1 MPTGTFQKLI
11 AAAALLATWQ
21 LAGPAA
27 AQNAA
32 EGDLHLGVTSCA
44 GSTCHG
50 AAEPFANS
58 PVLQNEYVTWQK
70 YDPHAKAYTVLLEPR
85 SKRIAANLNL
95 SQPAHEARECLV
107 CHSTF
112 VPEELRGARFQLSD
126 GVGCESCHG
135 GSERYLGPHA
145 SGRVSHQANI
155 DAGLTATEDPVVR
168 AEMCLDCH
176 FGNPD
181 DPDQFV
187 THEIMG
193 AGHPRMN
200 FELDTFTAVQPAHY
214 AMDADYYE
222 RKDVVDGVRTW
233 AIGQALMIER
243 RMTMLANPET
253 GRQGMFPEL
262 VFFDCHACHEPMSQV
277 DWVPRPGTGLG
288 AGWPKFNDAH
298 MIMLEA
304 AMTMA
309 DPALAERM
317 AANIQAVHGSLYK
330 DQAALE
336 TAAADTH
343 ATARRAVEVLTGK
356 QLSAQDMTRA
366 LATVAKLGAEGV
378 YVDYEHAEQATM
390 AMGAI
395 IEAKKTAGH
404 IDEGRYESLMAEL
417 EKAYAAIEN
426 DERYARDAFRDASQ
440 GLSAT
445 VN

>member
-1 MPTGTFQKLI
+1 MQIGLYVKRLVGAAI
-11 AAAALLATWQ
+11 VASGVAAATGA
-21 LAGPAA
+21 AG
-27 AQNAA
+27 

-50 AAEPFANS
+50 APEPFANS

-70 YDPHAKAYTVLLEPR
+70 YDPHSKAYSVLLEPR
-85 SKRIAANLNL
+85 SVRMAKNLGL
-95 SQPAHEARECLV
+95 DQPAHQARECLV
-107 CHSTF
+107 CHATL
-112 VPEELRGARFQLSD
+112 VPEELRGARFQLAD

-135 GSERYLGPHA
+135 GSERWLGPHA
-145 SGRVSHQANI
+145 SGRVTHQQNV
-155 DAGLTATEDPVVR
+155 DAGLIATEDPVVR

-176 FGNPD
+176 FGNPE

-214 AMDADYYE
+214 AMDADYFE
-222 RKDVVDGVRTW
+222 RKDVTDGVRTW
-233 AIGQALMIER
+233 AIGQALMIDR
-243 RMTMLANPET
+243 RMTLLADPDT

-262 VFFDCHACHEPMSQV
+262 VFFDCHACHEPMSKV
-277 DWVPRPGTGLG
+277 DWVPRPGADLG
-288 AGWPKFNDAH
+288 PGWPKFNDAH

-304 AMTMA
+304 AMEMA
-309 DPALAERM
+309 DPALAREM
-317 AANIQAVHGSLYK
+317 AANVKAVHAALYR

-336 TAAADTH
+336 QAAADTR
-343 ATARRAVEVLTGK
+343 ATARKAVERLRGK
-356 QLSAQDMTRA
+356 TLGAADMARA
-366 LATVAKLGAEGV
+366 LAVVSRLGAEGV

-395 IEAKKTAGH
+395 IEAKKMAGH
-404 IDEGRYESLMAEL
+404 LDEGGYDRLMTAL

-426 DERYARDAFRDASQ
+426 DERYARDAFVAASQ
-440 GLSAT
+440 AIAGGAD
-445 VN
+445 